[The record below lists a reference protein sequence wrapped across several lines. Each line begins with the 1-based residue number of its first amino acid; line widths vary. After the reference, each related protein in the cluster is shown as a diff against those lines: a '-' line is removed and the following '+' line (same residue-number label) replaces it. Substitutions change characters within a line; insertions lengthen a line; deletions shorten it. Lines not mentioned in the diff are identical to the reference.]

1 MFLVLVPKET
11 EPHRSLGFERC
22 QCYFCLT
29 NPLEDPKSWG
39 VKWLSGLS
47 VENQVRRED
56 LIEYHRPV
64 LVTTGHLSLLAWTS
78 LGGAQHIKMGPLGH
92 QPQESTED
100 VLRSPPRSHAPI
112 PCRWTPIPPPAGLGD
127 SSPLVFQKRLLLDV
141 ATSTHCLSAVAVFT
155 RGLCGLPLLILTTPF
170 STPSLRT
177 SSS

>member
-1 MFLVLVPKET
+1 MVPWIGRPLFLVLVPKEM

-29 NPLEDPKSWG
+29 NPLEDPTSWG

-78 LGGAQHIKMGPLGH
+78 LGGPQHIKMGPLGH

-100 VLRSPPRSHAPI
+100 VLRSPPKKPCSHPLQVD
-112 PCRWTPIPPPAGLGD
+112 PNSPSRRPWGLLPSGF
-127 SSPLVFQKRLLLDV
+127 SKEIV
-141 ATSTHCLSAVAVFT
+141 A
-155 RGLCGLPLLILTTPF
+155 
-170 STPSLRT
+170 
-177 SSS
+177 